1 MMSKLGSIGFLFV
14 ALVLLSACQREEKFP
29 VEPAISFVSFEKID
43 DGSAVDNKGKLTIHF
58 QDGDGD
64 VGLNETD
71 TMPPFNRDSIY
82 HYNFFINY
90 YEKQNGD
97 YVLVELPLT
106 NNARIP
112 RLSNSVPE
120 SIEGDVSIELYINN
134 FLSPYDT
141 IRFACY
147 IVDRALH
154 HSNTITT
161 PDIVVKKH

>member
-1 MMSKLGSIGFLFV
+1 MRRSLVALLFV
-14 ALVLLSACQREEKFP
+14 TLLLSACHREEKFP

-64 VGLNETD
+64 IGLNEND

-82 HYNFFINY
+82 HYNFFIDY

-97 YVLVELPLT
+97 YVLVELPLS

-120 SIEGDVSIELYINN
+120 SIEGNISIELYINN

-141 IRFACY
+141 IRFSCY